1 MNAVA
6 SPIKVLFVGE
16 SWIKHTIHMKG
27 FDQFHSTEYEEGAGF
42 FLSCLDD
49 AGYEVT
55 YVRGHEITLKF
66 PRTAEELDA
75 FDVVAISDIGSNSFL
90 LPDETFLRSE
100 ISPNR
105 LGLVAEFVQRG
116 GGLLMI
122 GGYLSFTGIDGKGR
136 YGMSPLADP
145 LPVTM
150 LVHDDRVERSEG
162 LDVELCE
169 PQHPA
174 LGGTPS
180 PWPPLLGYNRLIAK
194 PDATVVA
201 RSGEDPMLVV
211 RGYGQG
217 RTAAFASDLAPHW
230 ASQQFMEWP
239 HYARLWTSIV
249 SWVAGA
255 DNGARPGAAS
265 EKVDDRT

>member
-1 MNAVA
+1 MSTFRSSV
-6 SPIKVLFVGE
+6 KVLFVGE

-27 FDQFHSTEYEEGAGF
+27 FDQFHSTEYEEGAGV
-42 FLSCLDD
+42 FLGCLDD

-66 PRTAEELDA
+66 PRSAEELDE
-75 FDVVAISDIGSNSFL
+75 FDVVVISDIGSNSFL

-100 ISPNR
+100 VSPNR
-105 LGLVAEFVQRG
+105 LGLVADFVQRG
-116 GGLLMI
+116 GGLVMI

-145 LPVTM
+145 LPVIM
-150 LVHDDRVERSEG
+150 LPHDDRIERSEG
-162 LDVELCE
+162 VEVEVCE
-169 PQHPA
+169 PAHPV

-180 PWPPLLGYNRLIAK
+180 QWPQLLGYNRLIAK

-201 RSGEDPMLVV
+201 RVGEDPMLVV
-211 RGYGQG
+211 GEFGLG

-230 ASQQFMEWP
+230 APREFLEWP
-239 HYARLWTSIV
+239 YYAEMWTSML
-249 SWVAGA
+249 SWTAQA
-255 DNGARPGAAS
+255 PGARALAEQAS
-265 EKVDDRT
+265 GFNRS